1 MSSVTGASIVRYARR
16 RTEYPFVSQIAA
28 RMGHER
34 HGAKQPNRFDP
45 ARAAVLD
52 DPARFAYVP
61 PDALVALLELPA
73 GGTLVDFGTGTGL
86 YALEIARRR
95 PDARVIALDEQ
106 PPMLAHVR
114 DAIAR
119 AGLGNVEAVSPE
131 AVGALAGSVDRVL
144 ALNVLHELGDGAL
157 DELRSLLAAGAT
169 AVVVDWNAEIE
180 RPVGPPRDHVY
191 DVADAAARLTGA
203 GFRIVSRS
211 AFPYHH
217 AFVVTTAGATPPN

>member
-1 MSSVTGASIVRYARR
+1 MS
-16 RTEYPFVSQIAA
+16 
-28 RMGHER
+28 HER

-52 DPARFAYVP
+52 DPARFAYVS
-61 PDALVALLELPA
+61 PDALLTLLDLPA
-73 GGTLVDFGTGTGL
+73 GGTLIDFGTGTGL

-95 PDARVIALDEQ
+95 PDVRVLALDEQ

-119 AGLGNVEAVSPE
+119 SGLGNVEAVSPE
-131 AVGALAGSVDRVL
+131 ALGALAGSADRVV
-144 ALNVLHELGDGAL
+144 ALNVLHELGDHAL
-157 DELRSLLAAGAT
+157 GELRSLLAPRGS
-169 AVVVDWNAEIE
+169 AVFVDWNADVE

-191 DVADAAARLTGA
+191 GVTDAAARLTGA

-211 AFPYHH
+211 AFAYHH
-217 AFVVTTAGATPPN
+217 AFVVTPADATTPS

>member
-1 MSSVTGASIVRYARR
+1 MS
-16 RTEYPFVSQIAA
+16 
-28 RMGHER
+28 HER
-34 HGAKQPNRFDP
+34 HGAKQPDRFDP
-45 ARAAVLD
+45 ARAAILD

-61 PDALVALLELPA
+61 PDELLALLELPA

-86 YALEIARRR
+86 YAIEIARRR

-106 PPMLAHVR
+106 APMLAHVR

-119 AGLGNVEAVSPE
+119 SGLRNVEAMSPD
-131 AVGALAGSVDRVL
+131 ALGALAGNADGVL
-144 ALNVLHELGDGAL
+144 ALNVLHELGDDAL
-157 DELRSLLAAGAT
+157 DELRSLLATGAT
-169 AVVVDWNAEIE
+169 AVFVDWNAEVD

-211 AFPYHH
+211 AFAYHH
-217 AFVVTTAGATPPN
+217 AFVVTAAGATAPT

>member
-1 MSSVTGASIVRYARR
+1 MD
-16 RTEYPFVSQIAA
+16 
-28 RMGHER
+28 HDR

-52 DPARFAYVP
+52 DPARFAYVD
-61 PDALVALLELPA
+61 PDALLALLDVPI
-73 GGTLVDFGTGTGL
+73 GGTLIDFGTGTGL

-95 PDARVIALDEQ
+95 ADVRVLALDEQ

-119 AGLGNVEAVSPE
+119 AGLGNVEAVSPD
-131 AVGALAGSVDRVL
+131 ALGALAGSADRIL
-144 ALNVLHELGDGAL
+144 ALNVLHELGDDAL
-157 DELRSLLAAGAT
+157 HELRSLLADGGS
-169 AVVVDWNAEIE
+169 AVFVDWNAEVE

-191 DVADAAARLTGA
+191 DVTDAAARLAGA

-211 AFPYHH
+211 AFAYHH
-217 AFVVTTAGATPPN
+217 AFVVTPAGVAMPD